1 MSAGGTGGALK
12 QGSAACGGGLFSPA
26 TPLGATIWPVGWSTT
41 SRSFGAF
48 ATWARRSALRPPIF
62 HLGLMHSRVL
72 FCARK
77 RGQGPRGRLFHR
89 WSKNT
94 TPIKRACP
102 YKRKALKHS
111 EGGGGRRFQ
120 NYTMGRYYLG
130 VLLGFVLTR
139 GKGIPKLDPDP
150 DLIQGSRGS
159 RSREP
164 GSRVLR

>member
-1 MSAGGTGGALK
+1 MG
-12 QGSAACGGGLFSPA
+12 
-26 TPLGATIWPVGWSTT
+26 V
-41 SRSFGAF
+41 
-48 ATWARRSALRPPIF
+48 
-62 HLGLMHSRVL
+62 
-72 FCARK
+72 
-77 RGQGPRGRLFHR
+77 
-89 WSKNT
+89 KNA
-94 TPIKRACP
+94 TPIKTNA
-102 YKRKALKHS
+102 YAYASVKALKHS

-120 NYTMGRYYLG
+120 NDTMGRYYLG

>member
-77 RGQGPRGRLFHR
+77 RGQGPEPRLFQQMGLGVT
-89 WSKNT
+89 SGGQKNAT
-94 TPIKRACP
+94 SIKRVCESLQKKLNSPP
-102 YKRKALKHS
+102 YDMGFITPPPRAKSLS
-111 EGGGGRRFQ
+111 PNLNSIQTGRE
-120 NYTMGRYYLG
+120 
-130 VLLGFVLTR
+130 
-139 GKGIPKLDPDP
+139 KGITD
-150 DLIQGSRGS
+150 G
-159 RSREP
+159 E
-164 GSRVLR
+164 